1 MAYVDDLLVDGDT
14 MATQQFLQQ
23 FQQHLELKH
32 TTQLTIS
39 TSLEF
44 LGKTNCLRQLNFK
57 MMVQSSCS
65 SQRSTT
71 TRS

>member
-1 MAYVDDLLVDGDT
+1 

-32 TTQLTIS
+32 TTQLTTVTRS
-39 TSLEF
+39 TSLD
-44 LGKTNCLRQLNFK
+44 LRSWARQLNCRT
-57 MMVQSSCS
+57 MDQYNCS
-65 SQRSTT
+65 SRQSTT